1 MAACYGFVAVAGTP
15 ALVCLALPQT
25 GPSVVAV
32 NYVSNDAADTKFT
45 QGCKP
50 EQRDAGDKTQG
61 NQRLALS
68 GKKGRSS
75 GRAQHHA
82 GSSSFS

>member
-1 MAACYGFVAVAGTP
+1 MVLLPVAGTP

-25 GPSVVAV
+25 GSSVVAV

-50 EQRDAGDKTQG
+50 EQR
-61 NQRLALS
+61 
-68 GKKGRSS
+68 
-75 GRAQHHA
+75 GRAIKTM
-82 GSSSFS
+82 